1 MEIGFE
7 VIIDLS
13 DENEKLQD
21 EKIVKFINLSGF
33 QILRE
38 EKWG

>member
-21 EKIVKFINLSGF
+21 EKIVKSINLSGF